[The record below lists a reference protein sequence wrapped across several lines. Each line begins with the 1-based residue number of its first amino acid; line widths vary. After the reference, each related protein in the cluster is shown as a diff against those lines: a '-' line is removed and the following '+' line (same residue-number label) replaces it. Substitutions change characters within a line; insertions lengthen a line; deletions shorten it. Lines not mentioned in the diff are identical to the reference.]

1 MSAKVTECAAARLE
15 RLLLAAGLAACD
27 GFNHVLGVDYCG
39 PTLRST
45 ASAFRTKA
53 CNLDNP
59 QALVRLR
66 QLPGLAVGVLAGEGE
81 RAAQELVVGVGGDEG
96 LEKDLELQARE
107 TPR

>member
-1 MSAKVTECAAARLE
+1 MRAPRAARDSFWQTAQKNTKEHEEHLKH
-15 RLLLAAGLAACD
+15 RSSQLYLVAGLAACD

-66 QLPGLAVGVLAGEGE
+66 QLPGLAVRVLAGEGE
-81 RAAQELVVGVGGDEG
+81 RAAQELVVGV
-96 LEKDLELQARE
+96 R
-107 TPR
+107 